1 MHSFLLLQATFCF
14 VLSLSSASAESAK
27 VLGFTKVSLSGA
39 LFTRLQENFCSR
51 QSSKA
56 NFVLNRNGVCAQP
69 HTSTLDQDFTILQH
83 GISITIARNK
93 LDIAFFEHSVE
104 PLETRKKKSEGQP
117 DAKRPSPT
125 CRWTRGQQKQK
136 NRQPLPS
143 GWMVEWDGKTN
154 LSFAH
159 NGQDGER
166 RWTRKALATLHAYGL
181 TTENIA
187 KALASCQPRRS
198 HLFVCSKAKREHGG
212 IRKDHI
218 GKEAAAAA
226 APVSHVVPTHNLLS
240 IMPLSLTSVTPE
252 KRNDH

>member
-1 MHSFLLLQATFCF
+1 MHSFLLLQATFCL
-14 VLSLSSASAESAK
+14 VVSLSSASAESAK
-27 VLGFTKVSLSGA
+27 VLGFTKVSLSGV
-39 LFTRLQENFCSR
+39 LFKRLQEKLCFSK

-56 NFVLNRNGVCAQP
+56 NTCRAQP
-69 HTSTLDQDFTILQH
+69 HTARVDQDFTVLQH

-93 LDIAFFEHSVE
+93 LDIAFFEHFLEPVE
-104 PLETRKKKSEGQP
+104 PIKKGQP
-117 DAKRPSPT
+117 DPKRPSPT
-125 CRWTRGQQKQK
+125 SHWTRGQQKQK

-143 GWMVEWDGKTN
+143 GWMVELDGKTN

-159 NGQDGER
+159 NGQEGER
-166 RWTRKALATLHAYGL
+166 RWTRKALATLHAYGM

-218 GKEAAAAA
+218 GKDAAAAA

-240 IMPLSLTSVTPE
+240 IMPLSLTSLTPE
-252 KRNDH
+252 K